1 MIREKRLQ
9 GKVTTGRWTLPV
21 VILICAV
28 CWLVSSSLTYGMR
41 SDNSQLPF
49 GLSDELLTMVPEWLC
64 RLTGFAVFA
73 AIGYFLVEL
82 NNVYAIIRTRA
93 TVQTSFFFLLVAACP
108 AIYTDYAGTLTTIPL
123 VLSIFMLFRSYH
135 AYSDSPQYIFPS
147 FALLAIATM
156 LTPKAIYLV
165 PVWLIAMGHFQSL
178 TLRSV
183 CAAIIGMALPYWF
196 LLAHA
201 AFYGQMELFTA
212 PFIEMV
218 SFSDFGPSSL
228 PVYAIATLA
237 FLSVLYVGSFI
248 QYLTESYKDKLQIR
262 AYLGFMLLLWV
273 YCLALVMLQPLLFS
287 RLIVSMMVISAM
299 LTAHLF
305 VLTNTKVSNLF
316 FITVTVALAL
326 LFTANLIAL

>member
-1 MIREKRLQ
+1 
-9 GKVTTGRWTLPV
+9 
-21 VILICAV
+21 
-28 CWLVSSSLTYGMR
+28 
-41 SDNSQLPF
+41 
-49 GLSDELLTMVPEWLC
+49 
-64 RLTGFAVFA
+64 
-73 AIGYFLVEL
+73 
-82 NNVYAIIRTRA
+82 
-93 TVQTSFFFLLVAACP
+93 
-108 AIYTDYAGTLTTIPL
+108 
-123 VLSIFMLFRSYH
+123 
-135 AYSDSPQYIFPS
+135 
-147 FALLAIATM
+147 
-156 LTPKAIYLV
+156 
-165 PVWLIAMGHFQSL
+165 
-178 TLRSV
+178 
-183 CAAIIGMALPYWF
+183 MALPYWF